1 MNRPTETEYA
11 SYYQDYVNQVN
22 ETDIM
27 AVLRSEIDDLD
38 VLLNRLP
45 AEKET
50 YAYAEGKWTIRE
62 IIGHLIDGER
72 VFGYRALCIARGEK
86 QNLPGFEQ
94 DDYLRTS
101 PYNRVELEE
110 LLSELR
116 LVRLSN
122 IAMFRTLDEEAWN
135 RVGLANNN
143 EVTVRALAFIM
154 AGHLRHHM
162 KVLRERYLS
171 AEANSKTEGAATL

>member
-1 MNRPTETEYA
+1 MNRPAETEYA
-11 SYYQDYVNQVN
+11 PYYQHYIDQVN
-22 ETDIM
+22 ETDVM
-27 AVLRSEIDDLD
+27 SVLRSEVDDLD

-50 YAYAEGKWTIRE
+50 YAYAEGKWTIRQV
-62 IIGHLIDGER
+62 IGHLIDGER
-72 VFGYRALCIARGEK
+72 VFGYRAFCIARGEQ

-94 DDYLRTS
+94 DDYLQTA
-101 PYNRVELEE
+101 PYHHIELED
-110 LLSELR
+110 LLSEMR

-135 RVGLANNN
+135 RTGTANNN
-143 EVTVRALAFIM
+143 SITVRALAFIM

-162 KVLRERYLS
+162 KVLRERYL
-171 AEANSKTEGAATL
+171 A

>member
-11 SYYQDYVNQVN
+11 TYFQNYVGQVS
-22 ETDIM
+22 ESDIM

-38 VLLNRLP
+38 VLLNRVP
-45 AEKET
+45 PEKEAW
-50 YAYAEGKWTIRE
+50 AYAEGKWTIRE
-62 IIGHLIDGER
+62 VVGHLIDGER
-72 VFGYRALCIARGEK
+72 VFGYRALCIARGET

-94 DDYLRTS
+94 DDYLRTA
-101 PYNRVELEE
+101 PYNHIELED

-122 IAMFRTLDEEAWN
+122 IAMFRNLDEEAWN
-135 RVGLANNN
+135 RVGIANNS

-162 KVLRERYLS
+162 NVLRERYLS
-171 AEANSKTEGAATL
+171 AEAESMGEGASA

>member
-1 MNRPTETEYA
+1 M
-11 SYYQDYVNQVN
+11 
-22 ETDIM
+22 
-27 AVLRSEIDDLD
+27 
-38 VLLNRLP
+38 
-45 AEKET
+45 
-50 YAYAEGKWTIRE
+50 
-62 IIGHLIDGER
+62 
-72 VFGYRALCIARGEK
+72 
-86 QNLPGFEQ
+86 
-94 DDYLRTS
+94 
-101 PYNRVELEE
+101 
-110 LLSELR
+110 SELR

-171 AEANSKTEGAATL
+171 AEANPKTEGAATL